1 MVRDT
6 LQKREVDFLSVSELL
21 RWAEECFCIL
31 YLYIYF
37 GSWLCS
43 RRTELTSPCF
53 AGSVSALGRAEFRIL
68 QEAGTAPLAS
78 QCVPQALDLPWTV
91 ASSYLV
97 WCDSRPTSYT
107 CCLLGG
113 AKAKLWVLS
122 VLWNSASVRFRAA
135 SQNKAEVE
143 GVEQPSDSST
153 QLAASSQGT
162 AEWVSLHM
170 N

>member
-6 LQKREVDFLSVSELL
+6 LQKCEADFLSFSELL
-21 RWAEECFCIL
+21 WWAEECFCTL

-37 GSWLCS
+37 GSWL
-43 RRTELTSPCF
+43 TSPCF
-53 AGSVSALGRAEFRIL
+53 TGSVSALGRAEFGIL

-135 SQNKAEVE
+135 NQDKAEVE